1 MKPATM
7 MMTMTVLAIGAGGC
21 AAIGDGGEPGLE
33 ETLFAADNG
42 IRIDNGL
49 VLGNGA
55 ILPNGTK
62 LSNGLKLSNGIDAAN
77 GIALSNGLKLSNGIS
92 GPYYAPP
99 PGSALEQWI
108 DVDPPMRKR
117 ILRYLVECALPD
129 TVEVQILYGGQ
140 LEVLG
145 RGIGNLGPGL
155 ARGEMSVAEQEKVS
169 ACLLARVNA
178 LGNLVTIDMQGPMA
192 DGRFD
197 QPAPPDSPFVQ
208 PESAFYGNLFL
219 AEPRAYL
226 CADLPVTELDES
238 ICPSRSC
245 SLIDGACTCGV
256 MTFVGT
262 CSGGFTPMSKV
273 RTGCLDSVDSAG
285 DYFSICNSM
294 TVEGPIVWRYPMTTH
309 VMP

>member
-1 MKPATM
+1 MKPATI
-7 MMTMTVLAIGAGGC
+7 MMTSTVLALASAGC
-21 AAIGDGGEPGLE
+21 AAIGDAGDPGLE
-33 ETLFAADNG
+33 ETLFASENG
-42 IRIDNGL
+42 IQLDNGL
-49 VLGNGA
+49 VLANGA
-55 ILPNGTK
+55 VLPNGTK

-77 GIALSNGLKLSNGIS
+77 GIALSNGTKLSNGIT

-99 PGSALEQWI
+99 TGSALEQWI

-155 ARGEMSVAEQEKVS
+155 QQGEMSPTEQEKVS

-178 LGNLVTIDMQGPMA
+178 LGELVTIDMSGPMA

-197 QPAPPDSPFVQ
+197 QPASPDSLFVV
-208 PESAFYGNLFL
+208 PESGFFGNLFL
-219 AEPRAYL
+219 ASPQAYV
-226 CADLPVTELDES
+226 CASIMGSELEEAL
-238 ICPSRSC
+238 CPSRSC
-245 SLIDGACTCGV
+245 MVTAAGCTCGV
-256 MTFVGT
+256 MSFIGT
-262 CSGGFTPMSKV
+262 CSGGFAPMSK
-273 RTGCLDSVDSAG
+273 RRLGCIDSVDSG
-285 DYFSICNSM
+285 DYYTACYTM
-294 TVEGPIVWRYPMTTH
+294 TAEDASVWSYPMTTH

>member
-1 MKPATM
+1 MKPSKM
-7 MMTMTVLAIGAGGC
+7 VMTMTVLVLACAGC
-21 AAIGDGGEPGLE
+21 AAIGDAEDPELE
-33 ETLFAADNG
+33 ETMFAAENG
-42 IRIDNGL
+42 IQLDNGL

-55 ILPNGTK
+55 VLPNGTK
-62 LSNGLKLSNGIDAAN
+62 LSNGLKLSNGIDASN
-77 GIALSNGLKLSNGIS
+77 GIRLSNGTKLSNGIT
-92 GPYYAPP
+92 GPFYAPP
-99 PGSALEQWI
+99 AGSALEQWI

-117 ILRYLVECALPD
+117 ILRYLIECALPE
-129 TVEVQILYGGQ
+129 TVEVQILYRGQ

-145 RGIGNLGPGL
+145 RGVGNLGPGL
-155 ARGEMSVAEQEKVS
+155 QQGEMGTAEQQKVS

-178 LGNLVTIDMQGPMA
+178 RGELVTIDMSGPMA

-197 QPAPPDSPFVQ
+197 QPADPDSPFLM

-219 AEPRAYL
+219 AEPLAYL
-226 CADLPVTELDES
+226 CADLAGPLDES

-273 RTGCLDSVDSAG
+273 RSGCLELVDSAV
-285 DYFSICNSM
+285 DYFSTCSSM
-294 TVEGPIVWRYPMTTH
+294 TLEGPILWRYPMTTH